1 MHRKP
6 SPMMPTP
13 DETVDKLFG
22 GRVSVIQR
30 RGGYRISLDTL
41 LLTAFVRP
49 KVGEK
54 VIDLGSGCGVVPLAL
69 ATFHPGVACV
79 GLEFQQPML
88 ERARRGLRLNRVQ
101 DRVSFLSGNVCDVPT
116 TFGAASFD
124 VVTSNPPYRRLS
136 SGRPNPDKERYIARH
151 EREASIKDFVG
162 AAAHL
167 LGHRGRMCI
176 VYPAGRVVELW
187 SVMSRS
193 RIEPHRVRFVQSF
206 PDANATLVLVEGVKE
221 GRSDLLVLPPLVIY
235 RAVDVYTEEM
245 QAVFD
250 GTVFVG

>member
-1 MHRKP
+1 
-6 SPMMPTP
+6 MPTP
-13 DETVDKLFG
+13 DETVDRIFG

-30 RGGYRISLDTL
+30 RGGYRLSLDTL
-41 LLTAFVRP
+41 LLTAFVLPRA
-49 KVGEK
+49 GEK
-54 VIDLGSGCGVVPLAL
+54 VIDLGSGSGVVPLAL
-69 ATFHPGVACV
+69 ATFYPGVECV

-101 DRVSFLSGNVCDVPT
+101 DRVSFLSGNVRDVPR
-116 TFGAASFD
+116 TFGAAGFD

-136 SGRPNPDKERYIARH
+136 SGRPNPDTERYVARH
-151 EREASIKDFVG
+151 EIEASINDFVG

-167 LGHRGRMCI
+167 LGRRGRMCI
-176 VYPAGRVVELW
+176 VYPAGRTVELW

-206 PDANATLVLVEGVKE
+206 GDANATLVLVEGVKE

-235 RAVDVYTEEM
+235 RAADVYTEEM

-250 GTVFVG
+250 GTVFGTRATGNRQ